1 MFGYV
6 RPSLGRLTE
15 EERVR
20 FQAAY
25 CGLCRTMGHR
35 CGAVSRL
42 FLNYDLTFLAVLLSE
57 GAACETACRR
67 CIAHPFRPRR
77 CVRGDAAFETAADMS
92 VILTWW
98 QLRDGVAD
106 HGFWRGLP
114 YRLAALALR
123 RGYRRARA
131 RQPDFDEGTRAQ
143 LAALSALERANC
155 ASLDRPAD
163 TFARLLAGAAQGA
176 CSQLRRRVLE
186 QLLYHLGRWIY
197 LVDAADDLKKDVK
210 NGSYNPLVPRFG
222 AQAGELS
229 QEARRELGATLDGS
243 IRRMAAASELED
255 FGVWRPVIESVV
267 YEGLYAVGAAVLNG
281 TFHTRRGRERNNPLR
296 KAGSK
301 DA

>member
-15 EERVR
+15 EEKVR

-25 CGLCRTMGHR
+25 CGLCRTMGRR

-57 GAACETACRR
+57 GSACETACRR
-67 CIAHPFRPRR
+67 CIVHPFRPRR
-77 CVRGDAAFETAADMS
+77 CVRGDAAFEAAADMS

-131 RQPDFDEGTRAQ
+131 RQPDFDEGTPGDI
-143 LAALSALERANC
+143 NH
-155 ASLDRPAD
+155 
-163 TFARLLAGAAQGA
+163 G
-176 CSQLRRRVLE
+176 
-186 QLLYHLGRWIY
+186 
-197 LVDAADDLKKDVK
+197 K
-210 NGSYNPLVPRFG
+210 
-222 AQAGELS
+222 
-229 QEARRELGATLDGS
+229 
-243 IRRMAAASELED
+243 
-255 FGVWRPVIESVV
+255 
-267 YEGLYAVGAAVLNG
+267 
-281 TFHTRRGRERNNPLR
+281 
-296 KAGSK
+296 
-301 DA
+301 

>member
-15 EERVR
+15 EEKVR

-57 GAACETACRR
+57 GSACETACRR

-106 HGFWRGLP
+106 HGFWRGPP

-143 LAALSALERANC
+143 LAALSALERENC

-176 CSQLRRRVLE
+176 HSCAGGCSSSCSTTS
-186 QLLYHLGRWIY
+186 
-197 LVDAADDLKKDVK
+197 AA
-210 NGSYNPLVPRFG
+210 
-222 AQAGELS
+222 
-229 QEARRELGATLDGS
+229 GS
-243 IRRMAAASELED
+243 I
-255 FGVWRPVIESVV
+255 WW
-267 YEGLYAVGAAVLNG
+267 
-281 TFHTRRGRERNNPLR
+281 TRRTI
-296 KAGSK
+296 
-301 DA
+301 

>member
-6 RPSLGRLTE
+6 RPSDDRLTPADRE
-15 EERVR
+15 TFR
-20 FQAAY
+20 AAY
-25 CGLCRTMGHR
+25 CGLCHAL
-35 CGAVSRL
+35 GARYGLVGRMI
-42 FLNYDLTFLAVLLSE
+42 LNYDLTFLAMVLSD
-57 GAACETACRR
+57 GAGEMCAKRCAVHPMRRR
-67 CIAHPFRPRR
+67 C
-77 CVRGDAAFETAADMS
+77 CVAGDPALDAAADMS
-92 VILTWW
+92 VILTYW

-106 HGFWRGLP
+106 HGFWGGLK
-114 YRLAALALR
+114 YRIASVLLR
-123 RGYRRARA
+123 PAYRRARE
-131 RQPDFDEGTRAQ
+131 RRLQFDAGTKAHLSE
-143 LAALSALERANC
+143 LAALERERC
-155 ASLDRPAD
+155 SSLDAPAD
-163 TFARLLAGAAQGA
+163 AFAQLLALAAEEVNDPV
-176 CSQLRRRVLE
+176 RRRVTA
-186 QLLYHLGRWIY
+186 QMLYHLGRWVY

-243 IRRMAAASELED
+243 IRRMAAASELDD

>member
-15 EERVR
+15 EEKVR

-57 GAACETACRR
+57 GSACETACRR
-67 CIAHPFRPRR
+67 CIVHPFRPRR

-143 LAALSALERANC
+143 LAALSALERENC

-176 CSQLRRRVLE
+176 HSPLRRRVLE
-186 QLLYHLGRWIY
+186 QLLYH
-197 LVDAADDLKKDVK
+197 
-210 NGSYNPLVPRFG
+210 PLVPRFG